1 MKNNLDER
9 QELKL
14 LKIEHNGCWIA
25 FWGLLIAMLIQ
36 ILGNGGIKNLIGEW
50 IVFMCLA
57 IYLMIGCMKNGI
69 WDRKLKPDFKTNV
82 MISSIAASVMGII
95 WFFISYRNYHKLIG
109 SIATGVFMFLAIEIL
124 CIASLMVSSKIYKSR
139 VQKLEEIE
147 EDSMDEN

>member
-124 CIASLMVSSKIYKSR
+124 CIAALMVSSKIYKSR